1 MVVSDKQAPNG
12 MRRRAMF
19 KALTGATAATAVRRV
34 ARAAASVTVKM
45 GYIRWMERIPTISL
59 LDTPARNNGLAGAE
73 VGLSDN
79 DTTGQF
85 LGQKYTLTDMPVQS
99 QDDVVAKFG
108 TLLAQGVKLILTDAP
123 AADVLKLSAAAN
135 GKDAVIFN
143 VQAPDDALRQ
153 EDCRANVIHVAPSRA
168 MLADALGE
176 YLVWKKWTRWLLAYG
191 KHPNDALLRDAYRRS
206 AKRYGARIVAERQY
220 EARTGSPETDTG
232 LLDLQKQMPVF
243 TQNAP
248 NYDVLVAADENQAFA
263 GYLPYRTWDP
273 RPVAGSAG
281 LMPVSW
287 DPNSVSFGGK
297 QIQDRFNAQFHRLM
311 TPLDMQ
317 AWTAVRMIGE
327 AVSRTS
333 STDVGKIMAYMKG
346 PDFQIGAYK
355 GQALTLRSWDLQVR
369 QGILLADGRNVV
381 SISPQPGFL
390 HQVNDLDTLGI
401 DRPETK
407 CKLT

>member
-59 LDTPARNNGLAGAE
+59 LDTSARNNGLAGAE